1 MTDIEN
7 TVLGSSGYKLY
18 KSVPVALTAGA
29 ANIEIDVDPASRHW
43 FAGIVY
49 YSDAEGTVEV
59 TPSAGSAAIKAKSA
73 VQPQDFQTLVNGTVV
88 ATSVGQADWSDNTT
102 QVRAEIGS
110 IVGASYARLLVSGNL
125 S

>member
-7 TVLGSSGYKLY
+7 TVLGSAGYKLY
-18 KSVPVALTAGA
+18 KSVPVALVAGA
-29 ANIEIDVDPASRHW
+29 VNIEIDVDPASRHW

-59 TPSAGSAAIKAKSA
+59 TPSAGSAAIKAKSV

-88 ATSVGQADWSDNTT
+88 ATTVDQADWSDNTV
-102 QVRAEIGS
+102 QVRAEVGG
-110 IVGASYARLLVSGNL
+110 IVGASYARLLISGNL

>member
-29 ANIEIDVDPASRHW
+29 ATVTIDVDPASRHW

-73 VQPQDFQTLVNGTVV
+73 VQPQDFQTLINGTVA